1 MVMLDTFNS
10 DHYGVVSLTEALE
23 MIPYQPNWLGSMP
36 GLFKNSGITTTTAVI
51 EERHGLLSLVPT
63 SARGTTVTTEVRKN
77 RKVLAFPVPHIA
89 LTSGLLADDV
99 QNVRAFGTE
108 DVTETVAG
116 KVNEITTQLRDDIEI
131 TKEFHR
137 HGAIQGIVYDADLTT
152 VIYNFF
158 TAFGV
163 AEQTEEFDFFE
174 TTANIKQSVTN
185 VIRKMHIALGGVMF
199 TGIVGLCGDQFFDEL
214 VSHPTIRLDFDRWR
228 DGHLFRTQQIGGA
241 GYFTGPDGQ
250 DGFVYG
256 GVTFFNSRAA
266 IGEEKFIPTDVC
278 RFFPLGVPNLFKEV
292 NAPADYIETV
302 NTVGR
307 PYYVKQERMKWDKGI
322 EFEVQSNSLIMPTRP
337 KVLIKGTMTQS

>member
-23 MIPYQPNWLGSMP
+23 MIPYQPNWLGNMP
-36 GLFKNSGITTTTAVI
+36 GLFKTSGITTTTAVI
-51 EERHGLLSLVPT
+51 EERHNRLSLVPT
-63 SARGTTVTTEVRKN
+63 SARGTTTTTEKRKE
-77 RKVLAFPVPHIA
+77 RKVLAFPIPHIA
-89 LTSGLLADDV
+89 VTAGLLADDV

-108 DVTETVAG
+108 DVTETVAS
-116 KVNEITTQLRDDIEI
+116 KVNEITTQLRDDVEI
-131 TKEFHR
+131 TKEYQR
-137 HGAIQGIVYDADLTT
+137 HGALQGIVYDADLTT

-163 AEQTEEFDFFE
+163 TEETEDFAF
-174 TTANIKQSVTN
+174 TTSTTDIKAAITS
-185 VIRKMHIALGGVMF
+185 VIRKMHTALGGAMF
-199 TGIVGLCGDQFFDEL
+199 TGIVGLCGDSFFDTL
-214 VSHPTIRLDFDRWR
+214 VSHAFVRADFDRWR

-250 DGFVYG
+250 DGFTYG

-266 IGEEKFIPTDVC
+266 IGTDRFIPSTVC

-307 PYYVKQERMKWDKGI
+307 PYYVKQERMRWDKGI
-322 EFEVQSNSLIMPTRP
+322 EFEVQSNPLIMPTRP
-337 KVLIKGTMTQS
+337 LVLIKGTMS